1 MGLKGTNDATRHV
14 CAPRR
19 RGLEHARLSSTRTV
33 MRKVRPAL
41 SLSKAPGLLLQGRVR
56 RRRRQAADESAERGA
71 AAAVEQ
77 MHDRVQHL
85 LSERAVAEELV
96 ASQRHRT
103 RALGAHLE
111 GHLVRVR
118 RVRVRHILR
127 GT

>member
-19 RGLEHARLSSTRTV
+19 RGLEHARLSSTRNA
-33 MRKVRPAL
+33 REVRPAL
-41 SLSKAPGLLLQGRVR
+41 SLSKAPGLLLQGCVR
-56 RRRRQAADESAERGA
+56 RRRWQAADESAERGA

-118 RVRVRHILR
+118 RVR
-127 GT
+127 